1 MPVRM
6 LILRFS
12 SQSAIFA
19 KTPHEE
25 MKAAKDTIFIH
36 IFAILHAV
44 TAFFCRAY
52 GLQDELML
60 TTLTMSLIIIL
71 CFRLRLGT
79 NFMAA
84 AIVVS
89 NLAGYLLGVLIS
101 KGLWLFTANPLFVY
115 PISTFVTTELL
126 GWTMYAVGK
135 FLKSHTKKTEDTSML
150 WLLIAFV
157 VILVARF
164 ALILPLSDAGQRRES
179 VNIILNYFFSCTCL
193 ICVAVYAMRYRR
205 IADKAKINSNLA
217 QYRYMS
223 LKQQVNPHFLFNSLN
238 ALDCLI
244 QENATEEASRYTHK
258 LANIYRYMLRS
269 GDETTLP
276 LREEMSFVEKY
287 TDLLRLRFP
296 EGFEIHI
303 DISEEDMKRKVVPC
317 SIQLLVENATKHNA
331 VSPSTPLRISI
342 HSDGDSI
349 SITNNLIPKIG
360 NYSSPSTGLGLKYI
374 KTRYEDLSSREITT
388 RKTTDEYFVQ
398 LPLL

>member
-1 MPVRM
+1 MRAGT

-36 IFAILHAV
+36 IFAILHAF
-44 TAFFCRAY
+44 TAFCCRAY
-52 GLQDELML
+52 GLQDDLML

-79 NFMAA
+79 NFMAG
-84 AIVVS
+84 AIVIS
-89 NLAGYLLGVLIS
+89 NLAGYLLGLLTS
-101 KGLWLFTANPLFVY
+101 KGLGLFTANPMLVY
-115 PISTFVTTELL
+115 PISTFATTELL
-126 GWTMYAVGK
+126 GWLMFAVGRFFK
-135 FLKSHTKKTEDTSML
+135 RHTKDTEGTSML
-150 WLLIAFV
+150 WLLIAFT

-193 ICVAVYAMRYRR
+193 ICVAAYAMRYRS

-238 ALDCLI
+238 SLDCLI
-244 QENATEEASRYTHK
+244 QENATEDASRYTHK
-258 LANIYRYMLRS
+258 LADVYRYMLRS
-269 GDETTLP
+269 GDETLMP
-276 LREEMSFVEKY
+276 LRDEMSFVEKY

-296 EGFEIHI
+296 EGFGIHI
-303 DISEEDMKRKVVPC
+303 DISEEDIKRKVVPC

-331 VSPSTPLRISI
+331 VSPDKPLQITI
-342 HSDGDSI
+342 HSAGDSI
-349 SITNNLIPKIG
+349 TVTNNLIPKIG

-374 KTRYEDLSSREITT
+374 KTRYEDLSARKITV
-388 RKTTDEYFVQ
+388 RKTDNEYSVQ

>member
-1 MPVRM
+1 
-6 LILRFS
+6 
-12 SQSAIFA
+12 
-19 KTPHEE
+19 

-44 TAFFCRAY
+44 TTFCCRAY

-89 NLAGYLLGVLIS
+89 NLAGYLLGLLTS
-101 KGLWLFTANPLFVY
+101 KGLWLFTANPMLVY
-115 PISTFVTTELL
+115 PISTFATTELL
-126 GWTMYAVGK
+126 GWLMFAVGRFFK
-135 FLKSHTKKTEDTSML
+135 KHTKNTEDTGML
-150 WLLIAFV
+150 WLLIAFT

-164 ALILPLSDAGQRRES
+164 TLILPLSDAGQRLES

-193 ICVAVYAMRYRR
+193 ICVASYAMRYRS

-238 ALDCLI
+238 SLDCLI
-244 QENATEEASRYTHK
+244 QENATEDASRYTHK
-258 LANIYRYMLRS
+258 LADIYRYMLRS
-269 GDETTLP
+269 GDETLLP
-276 LREEMSFVEKY
+276 LRDEISFVGKY
-287 TDLLRLRFP
+287 ADLLRLRFT
-296 EGFEIHI
+296 EGFEIHV
-303 DISEEDMKRKVVPC
+303 DISDEDMKRKVVPC

-331 VSPSTPLRISI
+331 VSPDKPLQITI

-349 SITNNLIPKIG
+349 TVTNNLIPKIG
-360 NYSSPSTGLGLKYI
+360 NPTSPSTGLGLKYI
-374 KTRYEDLSSREITT
+374 KTRYEDLSAHRITV
-388 RKTTDEYFVQ
+388 RKTNDEYFVQ